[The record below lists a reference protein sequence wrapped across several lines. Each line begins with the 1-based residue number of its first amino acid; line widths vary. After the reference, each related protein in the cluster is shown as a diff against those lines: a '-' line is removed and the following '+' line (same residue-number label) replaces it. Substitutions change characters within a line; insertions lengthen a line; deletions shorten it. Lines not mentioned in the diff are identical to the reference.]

1 MRQTMR
7 REFLSRVT
15 PSALRWAILL
25 GVIGALLTGFMVV
38 NTVTSSSL
46 GNGNVKLANETFSDD
61 SDITVVR
68 KGIKL
73 VQTSTAA
80 AGTSPPGQVEITSG
94 LPAVNN
100 ALTENN
106 YAYEFEV
113 KESGV
118 TTLQSGENLKIQVYG
133 DNGTT
138 ALLATLYTK
147 QATVADASV
156 EGVTVTVDLGS
167 ATTVHDD
174 FDIVV
179 TRQ

>member
-1 MRQTMR
+1 MR
-7 REFLSRVT
+7 REFMSRVT

-25 GVIGALLTGFMVV
+25 GVIGALFTGFMLV
-38 NTVTSSSL
+38 NTVTSTSL
-46 GNGNVKLANETFSDD
+46 GTSDVKLANETFSDD
-61 SDITVVR
+61 SDITLVR

-73 VQTSTAA
+73 VQTTTAA
-80 AGTSPPGQVEITSG
+80 AGTSAPGVEIASA

-100 ALTENN
+100 ALTQNN

-118 TTLQSGENLKIQVYG
+118 TTLQSGENLKIQIYG
-133 DNGTT
+133 DDGTT
-138 ALLATLYTK
+138 TTLLATLYTQ
-147 QATVADASV
+147 QATVDDVSV

>member
-1 MRQTMR
+1 MR
-7 REFLSRVT
+7 REFMSRVT

-25 GVIGALLTGFMVV
+25 GVIGALFTGFMLV
-38 NTVTSSSL
+38 NTVTSTSL
-46 GNGNVKLANETFSDD
+46 GTSDVKLANETFSDD
-61 SDITVVR
+61 SDITLVR

-73 VQTSTAA
+73 VQTTTAA
-80 AGTSPPGQVEITSG
+80 VGTSAPGQVEITSA

-100 ALTENN
+100 ALTQNN

-118 TTLQSGENLKIQVYG
+118 TTLQSDENLKIEVYG
-133 DNGTT
+133 DDGTT
-138 ALLATLYTK
+138 TTLLATLYTR
-147 QATVADASV
+147 QATVDDASV

-167 ATTVHDD
+167 ATTAHDD

-179 TRQ
+179 TRR

>member
-1 MRQTMR
+1 MSRDI
-7 REFLSRVT
+7 LSRVT
-15 PSALRWAILL
+15 PSALGWAILL
-25 GVIGALLTGFMVV
+25 GVIGALFTGFMVV

-61 SDITVVR
+61 GDITVVR

-73 VQTSTAA
+73 VQANSSGATGDSA
-80 AGTSPPGQVEITSG
+80 PGVEITS
-94 LPAVNN
+94 PFSAVNN
-100 ALTENN
+100 DLIQNN

-113 KESGV
+113 KEFGDA
-118 TTLQSGENLKIQVYG
+118 TLQSGEDLKIQVYG
-133 DNGTT
+133 DDGSSTT
-138 ALLATLYTK
+138 LLATLYT
-147 QATVADASV
+147 QQGTVDDVSV